1 VFHPASPAC
10 RARQCTARF
19 CIRRQAGQRRKR
31 LQLGTGDLFDWA
43 ERAGF
48 VL

>member
-1 VFHPASPAC
+1 VHC
-10 RARQCTARF
+10 RF
-19 CIRRQAGQRRKR
+19 CIRRQAAQRRKR
-31 LQLGTGDLFDWA
+31 LQLGTGDLFEWA

>member
-1 VFHPASPAC
+1 MALP
-10 RARQCTARF
+10 
-19 CIRRQAGQRRKR
+19 QAAQRRKR